1 MEQVDMKRLTDVLS
15 GDFGRFVKAE
25 QLAVTALRKAIISGV
40 LPPGQAIDEEVI
52 AEMLELSRMPVR
64 QAMGVLESEGLVK
77 RAYKRGVT
85 VTELT
90 PAEIEEI
97 YTIRATLENL
107 AIRKAVPA
115 YTDEHLENVRKVLV
129 SINEHDQDIEVFSE
143 LNHQFHTMLYEPS
156 EWDTLNAM
164 IVRLRNN
171 VARYIAMSHH
181 FLQQLP
187 SVRADHDRI
196 FAACAARD
204 IETAGELT
212 QEHIFNAMRILLESF
227 ERNAWT
233 NEEVADRA
241 QTAEARITEA

>member
-1 MEQVDMKRLTDVLS
+1 VEQVDMKRLRDVLS

-25 QLAVTALRKAIISGV
+25 QLAVAALRQAIISGV

-52 AEMLELSRMPVR
+52 AGLLDLSRMPVR

-77 RAYKRGVT
+77 RVYKRGVT

-90 PAEIEEI
+90 SSEIEEI
-97 YTIRATLENL
+97 YTIRATLESL

-115 YTDEHLENVRKVLV
+115 YTDEHLEAVHTVLV
-129 SINEHDQDIEVFSE
+129 SIREHDQDIEEFSQ
-143 LNHQFHTMLYEPS
+143 LNQQFHTMLYEPS

-171 VARYIAMSHH
+171 VARYIAISHH

-187 SVRADHDRI
+187 FVRADHDRI
-196 FAACAARD
+196 FAACLARD
-204 IETAGELT
+204 ADAAADLT

-227 ERNAWT
+227 ELDVWT
-233 NEEVADRA
+233 NGEVAA
-241 QTAEARITEA
+241 ARSGN